1 MLLQT
6 LRKSLDSASLTHVQ
20 IVAADGG
27 FDSIS
32 RDVIND
38 GELKTAVAILG

>member
-20 IVAADGG
+20 IVAADGN
-27 FDSIS
+27 FENIS
-32 RDVIND
+32 RDVVKD
-38 GELKTAVAILG
+38 GALRTAVSILG